1 MQITSLNT
9 LLQGVVVVPSVFDV
23 TIHGLQTDSR
33 KVRIGDAFVALAGTS
48 TGPEHYIDDAIR
60 AGASVVLLE
69 SEQAGECSER
79 SGALIVPVPELKAR
93 LGKLADRFFEYP
105 SQRLQ
110 LIGVTGTN
118 GKTSVTQYIA
128 QLLQAAGTP
137 CGLMGT
143 LGCGMPEALQ
153 PATHT
158 TPDVVQT
165 NRVLAGIVANGGRAA
180 AMEVSSHALDQGRID
195 RLTLTAAVFT
205 NLTRDHLDY
214 HGSMAA
220 YGEAKAKLFSHE
232 GLRFVVINVDDPF
245 GRTLYQQLEGKCER
259 LGFSL
264 HESKMELWVKD
275 FCALDNGF
283 RAVLDG
289 RWGEFTIEAPLMG
302 RFNASNV
309 LAAVATVM
317 ALGVDVTQVQQG
329 VCRLVPPAGRLQVFT
344 AGDGARAVVDYAH
357 TPDALNN
364 ALAALR
370 PHVSGRLIC
379 VFGCGGDR
387 DSGKRPEM
395 AQQAENGADLVIV
408 TDDNP
413 RTETPSAI
421 TANIMAGFIAPEKVQ
436 LIHSRAQAIAAALAL
451 AGPDDLVLVA
461 GKGHEDYQ
469 DIAGYKHPFSD
480 SEQVAQA
487 LKQREE
493 VA

>member
-33 KVRIGDAFVALAGTS
+33 KVRTGDAFVALAGAH
-48 TGPEHYIDDAIR
+48 TGPEHYVDDAIR
-60 AGASVVLLE
+60 AGASAILLE

-93 LGKLADRFFEYP
+93 LGKLANRFFEYP

-143 LGCGMPEALQ
+143 LGYGMPEALQ

-165 NRVLAGIVANGGRAA
+165 NRVLAGIVASGVRAA

-220 YGEAKAKLFSHE
+220 YGEAKAKLFTRE
-232 GLRFVVINVDDPF
+232 ELRFVVINVDDPF
-245 GRTLYQQLEGKCER
+245 GRTLYQQLEGKCDR
-259 LGFSL
+259 LRFSL
-264 HESKMELWVKD
+264 HESQAELWLKE

-289 RWGEFTIEAPLMG
+289 RWGEFIIEAPLMG

-309 LAAVATVM
+309 LAAVTTVM

-329 VCRLVPPAGRLQVFT
+329 VCRLEPPAGRLQVFT

-357 TPDALNN
+357 TPDALQQ
-364 ALAALR
+364 ALQALR
-370 PHVSGRLIC
+370 PHVQGRIYC
-379 VFGCGGDR
+379 VLGCGGDR
-387 DSGKRPEM
+387 DQGKRALM
-395 AQQAENGADLVIV
+395 AQVASQEADFLVV

-413 RTETPSAI
+413 RNEDPARI
-421 TANIMAGFIAPEKVQ
+421 RQQLLQAAPQAMEIAD
-436 LIHSRAQAIAAALAL
+436 RGQAIHWAIQQAQP
-451 AGPDDLVLVA
+451 GDWVLVA

-469 DIAGYKHPFSD
+469 EVAGQRLAFAD
-480 SEQVAQA
+480 QQVAEQA
-487 LKQREE
+487 LQARER
-493 VA
+493 A